1 MNTFAKCY
9 KEFNLQK
16 YLDFNIPKSL
26 VKNITK
32 LRISAHT
39 FLIEKGR
46 YRRSKLPRD
55 LRQCRV
61 CTQIE
66 VRVITKLPN
75 SEQSYKGKVKTHNYI
90 NKQNQ
95 STELS
100 LAKAE

>member
-1 MNTFAKCY
+1 MLCKIFVRKLNTFAKCY

-55 LRQCRV
+55 LRQCKMYKDK
-61 CTQIE
+61 E
-66 VRVITKLPN
+66 VKKC
-75 SEQSYKGKVKTHNYI
+75 QGYFFCQCVK
-90 NKQNQ
+90 
-95 STELS
+95 
-100 LAKAE
+100 